1 VRLSNRARATIAF
14 PAAECLLA
22 LALFAI
28 DSAAIYLIGTVGGIA
43 LLWPG
48 NAIAAALL
56 IRLPRVRWASAAGLI
71 LLATYLADALVAH
84 RPPQVS
90 LLLTLSNGMEIAL
103 MVTAFRFVRRYPYP
117 HITVEQSAIMT
128 AVFGV
133 AIPGVC
139 SLAGGAAQAAYGAGF
154 AEGALDWWSSHALG
168 ACLLGPPL
176 ILMSRKGLEGLVR
189 KTAGEQTVLTA
200 LICMGATYFAVRYM
214 RFPFVLIELPLLIAA
229 FRYGGFGTSLFSLCS
244 ALTIITLWGF
254 GVRPFGLD
262 RADAADSFS
271 GLPVIA
277 LLLTVMPPVAVGLG
291 TDARRALTRALR
303 ENERHFHTALEHSPI
318 GMLVADLNGIW
329 GYTNRALQKMLG
341 YTAEEFRALPPGGPS
356 MASDWQESTTRWGRL
371 LTGEIEY
378 YEIERRFQ
386 HKNGAWIWAHVA
398 VSLLRDA
405 NGAPSGLI
413 SQIES
418 LETRLRA
425 EERLAEQREKLRTM
439 LQAISDAVITTDAER
454 RITYVNHAAEA
465 LLGVSQ
471 ELVSDHPIEDALLL
485 RDPSSSRSAVNLIA
499 KVMATGKSIRRDSP
513 CALHLPDGNV
523 CYVTDVVSPV
533 LDATGRVIG
542 TVIVFRDAT
551 DDMVRE
557 RELRHSALHDAL
569 TGLYTRAEFQ
579 RRLRNVFE
587 KATQLGRMAAV
598 IAIDLD
604 RFKQVNDAAG
614 HAGGDAV
621 LCKVADAL
629 RGVTRT
635 TDTVARLGGDEF
647 AILLDECP
655 AERALVVGR
664 KVAAALNPLQVV
676 LEAKA
681 YSVGASLGIAL
692 WSPELASERDWLIA
706 ADKACYAAKAKGDAA
721 PRLVVHSA

>member
-1 VRLSNRARATIAF
+1 VRVPNRAGAAIAL
-14 PAAECLLA
+14 PVTELLLA
-22 LALFAI
+22 LALFAC
-28 DSAAIYLIGTVGGIA
+28 DSAAIDLTRT

-48 NAIAAALL
+48 DAVAAALL
-56 IRLPRVRWASAAGLI
+56 IRMPRVRWMSAAGLI
-71 LLATYLADALVAH
+71 LLATYLANALVAH
-84 RPPQVS
+84 RPPSVS
-90 LLLTLSNGMEIAL
+90 LLFALSGGLEITL

-128 AVFGV
+128 TVFGV
-133 AIPGVC
+133 AIPGIC
-139 SLAGGAAQAAYGAGF
+139 ALAGGAAQMVYGAAF
-154 AEGALDWWSSHALG
+154 VPAALNWWSSHALG

-176 ILMSRKGLEGLVR
+176 ILMSREGFENLTHKAVR
-189 KTAGEQTVLTA
+189 EQTVLTA
-200 LICMGATYFAVRYM
+200 LLCICATYLAVRNVQ
-214 RFPFVLIELPLLIAA
+214 FPFVLIELPLLIAA
-229 FRYGGFGTSLFSLCS
+229 FRFGGFGASLFSLCT
-244 ALTIITLWGF
+244 ALTMIALWGN

-262 RADAADSFS
+262 RADPLDSLA

-277 LLLTVMPPVAVGLG
+277 ILLTVMPSVAVGLG
-291 TDARRALTRALR
+291 TDARRSLTRALR
-303 ENERHFHTALEHSPI
+303 EKERHFHTALEHSPI
-318 GMLVADLNGIW
+318 GMLVADLNGTW

-356 MASDWQESTTRWGRL
+356 VASDWQESEARWGRL

-386 HKNGAWIWAHVA
+386 HKNGTWIWAHVA

-405 NGAPSGLI
+405 HGAPSGLI
-413 SQIES
+413 SQISS

-425 EERLAEQREKLRTM
+425 EERLTEQREKLRTM
-439 LQAISDAVITTDAER
+439 LQAISDAVITTDADR

-471 ELVSDHPIEDALLL
+471 ELVSDRPIEDALLL
-485 RDPSSSRSAVNLIA
+485 RDPSSSKSAVNLIA
-499 KVMATGKSIRRDSP
+499 KVMATGKSIRRERP
-513 CALHLPDGNV
+513 CALHRPDGNV

-551 DDMVRE
+551 DDVVRE
-557 RELRHSALHDAL
+557 RELRQSALHDTL

-579 RRLRNVFE
+579 RRLHSVFE
-587 KATQLGRMAAV
+587 KAAHLGRMAAV

-621 LCKVADAL
+621 LCKVAEAL
-629 RGVTRT
+629 RGVARA

-647 AILLDECP
+647 AMILDECP
-655 AERALVVGR
+655 EERALAVGQR
-664 KVAAALNPLQVV
+664 ISAALNPLRVV
-676 LEAKA
+676 LEGRS
-681 YSVGASLGIAL
+681 YSVGASLGIAM
-692 WSPELASERDWLIA
+692 WSRELESERDWLIA
-706 ADKACYAAKAKGDAA
+706 ADKACYAAKARGHAEA
-721 PRLVVHSA
+721 GPAMRTA